1 MRRLAQKPTRNS
13 GMISRINHIQ
23 MSKCDRE
30 ATLLY
35 MEQAESFAEAI
46 CRAESALRFL
56 AREIG
61 HGCRI
66 LAHRAKMAF
75 GKPVHH

>member
-1 MRRLAQKPTRNS
+1 MRRLAKKSARSS
-13 GMISRINHIQ
+13 GIFDRINRIQ

-35 MEQAESFAEAI
+35 MEQAESFAEAV
-46 CRAESALRFL
+46 CRMESALRFL

-61 HGCRI
+61 HGGRV
-66 LAHRAKMAF
+66 LAHQAKTAF
-75 GKPVHH
+75 GKLAHH